1 MCLRPAWTTMW
12 PIHATPPTPLPKPA
26 HTSVRAGRRH
36 MESRPASI
44 NARRTAMGGQCV
56 RSDPSSR
63 WWRRGAPSP
72 DSGQLASGRA
82 WAVGWGGGR
91 CVRLDP
97 STGLASGDKVVP
109 QSPPVGSEWSG
120 VGSGVGGVAW
130 LSAHSG
136 PGGSKTHGDPSCT
149 GTRAVHGHG
158 RTVCAVPPAPVGSEW
173 SGVGSG
179 VGGVAWLS
187 AHSGPGGSKTH
198 GDPSCTGTRA
208 VHGHGRTVCARARSG
223 PFTCLSPVPARR
235 STPRLRVASGWGGA
249 VRGFRDAEPVR
260 SGGTTMGSCR
270 ARRDSLATPICSQG
284 ARAYAPSRYDRRA
297 CGGYNW

>member
-72 DSGQLASGRA
+72 ASGQLASGRA

-109 QSPPVGSEWSG
+109 QPPPVGSEWSG

-158 RTVCAVPPAPVGSEW
+158 RTVCAVPPGASGQRVVGRRQWGGW
-173 SGVGSG
+173 SGV
-179 VGGVAWLS
+179 
-187 AHSGPGGSKTH
+187 
-198 GDPSCTGTRA
+198 
-208 VHGHGRTVCARARSG
+208 
-223 PFTCLSPVPARR
+223 ARR
-235 STPRLRVASGWGGA
+235 TQRFGRVE
-249 VRGFRDAEPVR
+249 D
-260 SGGTTMGSCR
+260 T
-270 ARRDSLATPICSQG
+270 
-284 ARAYAPSRYDRRA
+284 
-297 CGGYNW
+297 

>member
-1 MCLRPAWTTMW
+1 MGWVERRGST
-12 PIHATPPTPLPKPA
+12 
-26 HTSVRAGRRH
+26 HTAVRAGRRQ

-109 QSPPVGSEWSG
+109 QSP
-120 VGSGVGGVAW
+120 
-130 LSAHSG
+130 
-136 PGGSKTHGDPSCT
+136 
-149 GTRAVHGHG
+149 
-158 RTVCAVPPAPVGSEW
+158 PVGSEW